1 MSESIKSSLSV
12 KNSYST
18 IEMSSTSLDYSRNLS
33 KSKYKSN
40 NDFSGVENGDYKF
53 GEVVENIVKQSQQ
66 IIFNLNDE
74 IKKTK
79 R

>member
-1 MSESIKSSLSV
+1 MTKEYEKFKTNMSESIKSSLSV

-40 NDFSGVENGDYKF
+40 NDFSGIENGDYKF
-53 GEVVENIVKQSQQ
+53 GEVVENIAK
-66 IIFNLNDE
+66 
-74 IKKTK
+74 
-79 R
+79 

>member
-40 NDFSGVENGDYKF
+40 NDFSGIENGDYKF